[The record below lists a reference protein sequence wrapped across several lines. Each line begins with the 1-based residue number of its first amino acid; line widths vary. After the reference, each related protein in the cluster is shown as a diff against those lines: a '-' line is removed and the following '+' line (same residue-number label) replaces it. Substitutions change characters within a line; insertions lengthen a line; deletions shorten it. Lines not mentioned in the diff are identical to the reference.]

1 MSPARDRL
9 LAALRPY
16 LIRRRIIGA
25 AAGALIGLAVAGVLA
40 GLAALFFGRVILAD
54 ARLQWALLATVV
66 LPAMGWS
73 ALPLQLI
80 DAALA
85 IERAFPFLQDRV
97 ATAVDLIS
105 REPRR
110 IPRSEGVTRRVTEE
124 AAGALGELPIARAA
138 PLGAVRTP
146 ALIAVLGLS
155 VAALAWSAAP
165 AHRTPEHPPPSPSIT
180 EEPEALDETP
190 QPPRILDVSLTVQPP
205 AYCDLPRRTITSDLD
220 AIRAPVGSAI
230 TVHAVCS
237 RPDASVRF
245 VTDGGG
251 MAEHRPSSDGRVTH
265 SLRLTEALRWRL
277 EAAGAS
283 GSSATPWRT
292 IVATEDSL
300 PTVRIVRPDS
310 DVTLAMPEAVDVS
323 VVAGDDFGVSA
334 MGLRMRL
341 ADESEWRSLP
351 LETSPGASA
360 ASSVRL
366 NPEGVGL
373 TPGGELIVRAWA
385 TDNDAVSGPKTALS
399 DVLRIRLEEPGEPQR
414 AAPETPV
421 EQAQREEADAME
433 ELQRTA
439 EELQRHLSETIEG
452 AERELRAMRGEP
464 GEAREMPTRPGME
477 LQEAARRLKEQAGR
491 MEQAMRKADEQL
503 ASEEISPE
511 LVEKV
516 RELHELMRD
525 TLDEE
530 MRRALEELQRAIE
543 AQSPEEMRMSLEAAR
558 EAQERFMQRLEQTM
572 SLLKR
577 ARMEALL
584 GELRKE
590 AEELAKRQAELS
602 AQAEEMREGRSEQSR
617 EAEQDQRLL
626 ARDTRPLAD
635 RVEAATE
642 QAREIADELAVE
654 LGAIADRLRREDPAG
669 QMRQAASA
677 LGRGSPSDARGSQQQ
692 AGQSLHRAAD
702 DLKALEE
709 QLASDF
715 TAEARRKLA
724 EMLRDT
730 LSLSHSQEALRDS
743 VEALGGRSQS
753 DLMRDKRPISPLRRR
768 QSALTEATRALAD
781 RMGELAQETP
791 AIDPMLASAAQMIAE
806 QMAQSAREIE
816 GADLS
821 SAIRRG
827 GSVTVGLNELAKKL
841 LETDDQLSQQSA
853 QSTLSEYMERL
864 KSLAE
869 RQEGLNQQTGEGQ
882 QGESGERR
890 PGQGPGMSTSQ
901 MAYEQAL
908 IQQALREMLR
918 EGGEGEGE
926 ATGPIADQLGGVPD
940 EMEKVEDDLRSG
952 RIERETVERQE
963 RILEKMLEAQRSLY
977 TKDQERSE
985 RKAER
990 PQSFEPPPSPPAI
1003 SPSLMSRPSL
1013 EIERGRGSEAL
1024 PRGYEDL
1031 VREYYRRLGEEPPR

>member
-1 MSPARDRL
+1 MSPGRDRL

-16 LIRRRIIGA
+16 LIRRRIIGVA
-25 AAGALIGLAVAGVLA
+25 IGALIGLAVAGVIA
-40 GLAALFFGRVILAD
+40 GLATLFFGRIILAD
-54 ARLQWALLATVV
+54 TRLQWALLATVL
-66 LPAMGWS
+66 LPAVGW
-73 ALPLQLI
+73 AAIPLRLI

-97 ATAVDLIS
+97 ATAVDLIT
-105 REPRR
+105 REARR
-110 IPRSEGVTRRVTEE
+110 IPRSEGATRRVTEE
-124 AAGALGELPIARAA
+124 AASALGELPIARAA
-138 PLGAVRTP
+138 PLSAVRTP
-146 ALIAVLGLS
+146 ALIAALGLS
-155 VAALAWSAAP
+155 VAALSWSAAP
-165 AHRTPEHPPPSPSIT
+165 AHRTAEPPPPPPSIS
-180 EEPEALDETP
+180 EEAPDEAP
-190 QPPRILDVSLTVQPP
+190 QPPRIFDVSLTVEPP
-205 AYCDLPRRTITSDLD
+205 RYCGLPRRTITGDLD
-220 AIRAPVGSAI
+220 KIRTPAGSAI
-230 TVHAVCS
+230 TIRGVSS
-237 RPDASVRF
+237 RPEARVRF
-245 VTDGGG
+245 ATDGGG
-251 MAEHRPSSDGRVTH
+251 LTELTPSSDGRVTH

-277 EAAGAS
+277 EAAGTS
-283 GSSATPWRT
+283 GSAATSWRT
-292 IVATEDSL
+292 IVPTEDAP
-300 PTVRIVRPDS
+300 PTVRIVRPES

-323 VVAGDDFGVSA
+323 VAAGDDFGVSA

-341 ADESEWRSLP
+341 ADESEWRSLS
-351 LETSPGASA
+351 LEMRPGASV

-366 NPEGVGL
+366 NPAGVGL
-373 TPGGELIVRAWA
+373 RPGGELLVRAWA
-385 TDNDAVSGPKTALS
+385 TDNDTVSGPKTALS
-399 DVLRIRLEEPGEPQR
+399 DVFRIRLQAAGGPQR
-414 AAPETPV
+414 AAPETPI

-439 EELQRHLSETIEG
+439 EELQRQLSEAIEG
-452 AERELRAMRGEP
+452 AQSELRVMRGEP
-464 GEAREMPTRPGME
+464 GESREMPTRPGME

-491 MEQAMRKADEQL
+491 MEQTMRKAEEQL
-503 ASEEISPE
+503 AGEDLSPE

-543 AQSPEEMRMSLEAAR
+543 AESPEEMRMSLEAAQ

-602 AQAEEMREGRSEQSR
+602 AQAEQMGEGRSEQSR
-617 EAEQDQRLL
+617 EAERDQRLL
-626 ARDTRPLAD
+626 ARDTQPLAD

-642 QAREIADELAVE
+642 QAREISDELAVG

-677 LGRGSPSDARGSQQQ
+677 LERGSPSDARGSQQQ
-692 AGQSLHRAAD
+692 AGQSLQRATD

-709 QLASDF
+709 ELASDF

-743 VEALGGRSQS
+743 VQALGGRSQS

-768 QSALTEATRALAD
+768 QSTLTQATRGLAD
-781 RMGELAQETP
+781 RMRELAQQAP
-791 AIDPMLASAAQMIAE
+791 AVDPMLASAAQMIAE
-806 QMAQSAREIE
+806 EMAQSAREIE

-821 SAIRRG
+821 SALRRG
-827 GSVTVGLNELAKKL
+827 GNVMAGLNELAKKL

-869 RQEGLNQQTGEGQ
+869 RQQGLNQQTGEAQ

-890 PGQGPGMSTSQ
+890 PGQGPGMSMSQ

-908 IQQALREMLR
+908 IQQALREMLK

-926 ATGPIADQLGGVPD
+926 GTGPVADQLGGVPD

-952 RIERETVERQE
+952 RIERETIERQE

-1013 EIERGRGSEAL
+1013 EIQRGRGSESL

-1031 VREYYRRLGEEPPR
+1031 VREYYHRLGEEPPR